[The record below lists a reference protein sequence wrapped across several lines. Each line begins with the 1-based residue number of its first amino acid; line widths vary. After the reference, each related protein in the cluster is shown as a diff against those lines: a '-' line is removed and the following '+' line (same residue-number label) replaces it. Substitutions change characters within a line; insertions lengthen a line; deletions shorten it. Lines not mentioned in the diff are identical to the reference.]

1 LSFLTTI
8 GGWISEP
15 PPERLFE
22 LTESA
27 VAFASSQNPQARK
40 LERLG
45 EKSLT
50 ASPSTPNLIHPQFF
64 REIVDRSAPVPSPR
78 RNSAALVIP
87 DYAVRMA
94 VLDFEEFPSGE
105 EERLALLRFRLR
117 KSVPFHV
124 EEARLAYSVQLHE
137 PKRIEVLAVAIARPI
152 LVEYE
157 SVLAEAGYRVG
168 LVLPSTVAAL
178 PLFMTP
184 DNGLTLV
191 MKAAGTTLS
200 VLLLEAGRV
209 RLARCLDLAAG
220 EEVTDYSNESVLD
233 LVQQTVAF
241 AEDQIGA
248 RVSRILLCGFGART
262 ETIGALAGSEFQ
274 VPYENVRSKFG
285 PASAENA
292 GLLGLLERY
301 AA

>member
-1 LSFLTTI
+1 M
-8 GGWISEP
+8 
-15 PPERLFE
+15 ERL
-22 LTESA
+22 
-27 VAFASSQNPQARK
+27 Q
-40 LERLG
+40 
-45 EKSLT
+45 EKSLLP
-50 ASPSTPNLIHPQFF
+50 SPSAPNLLHPQLF

-78 RNSAALVIP
+78 RNTAALIIP

-94 VLDFEEFPSGE
+94 ILDFEAFPSGE
-105 EERLALLRFRLR
+105 EERIALLRFRLR

-124 EEARLAYSVQLHE
+124 EEARLAYSIQLQDLKH
-137 PKRIEVLAVAIARPI
+137 IEVLAVAIARPI
-152 LVEYE
+152 LIEYE

-178 PLFMTP
+178 PLFMSAES
-184 DNGLTLV
+184 GLTLV

-200 VLLLEAGRV
+200 VLLLQAGRV

-220 EEVTDYSNESVLD
+220 EEASDYSNESVLD

-241 AEDQIGA
+241 AEDQIGSN
-248 RVSRILLCGFGART
+248 VSRILLCGFGART
-262 ETIGALAGSEFQ
+262 EIIGTLAGREFN

-285 PASAENA
+285 AAREENA